1 MRRSQPLVS
10 LLLVG
15 SLAACGGQSEP
26 SPGESATT
34 EATLPATTASAPAS
48 SAGPEFRILGRTA
61 VKRALLTVDD
71 LPPGYSQEPSE
82 PSEGKTFCD
91 YREPAEERVY
101 VRRDFLKGGGL
112 SAELLTI
119 SIRQYGSIS
128 DANAAWKALTKA
140 LKTCKGEEY
149 DGSQLTYTRMSA
161 PDLGDDSLGLKIDV
175 DGVTL
180 LQNFVLVGPAVLSG
194 GGGGAV
200 NADADTIVAAL
211 RKQVARYDG
220 AARN

>member
-1 MRRSQPLVS
+1 MRLSQPLVS

-15 SLAACGGQSEP
+15 ALAACGGQSEP
-26 SPGESATT
+26 NASESLTT
-34 EATLPATTASAPAS
+34 EATLPATTSTATAPSAV
-48 SAGPEFRILGRTA
+48 PEFQILGRAA
-61 VKRALLTVDD
+61 VKRVLLNVDD
-71 LPPGYSQEPSE
+71 LPPGYSQEPSD
-82 PSEGKTFCD
+82 PSDGKTFCD
-91 YREPAEERVY
+91 YKEPAKERVY
-101 VRRDFLKGGGL
+101 VRRDFIKGGGL

-119 SIRQYGSIS
+119 SIRQYGSV
-128 DANAAWKALTKA
+128 DEANAAWNALRKALR
-140 LKTCKGEEY
+140 TCKGEEY
-149 DGSQLTYTRMSA
+149 DGSQLKYTRMSA
-161 PDLGDDSLGLKIDV
+161 PDLGEDSLGLKIDV